1 MPGDRGGRRVNIGY
15 FPFGG
20 TVVLYLPKKYEI
32 LVKVNDDVN
41 AGETIFAVIQDN
53 F

>member
-20 TVVLYLPKKYEI
+20 TLILYLPEKYEI
-32 LVKVNDDVN
+32 LIKENESIN
-41 AGETIFAVIQDN
+41 AGESIIAMLPE
-53 F
+53 